1 MRALLS
7 ALPQAWTRTR
17 ATGRQLIAAREN
29 VMSLNLRQQCQL
41 RRIESRLLRSEPH
54 LAAMLTVFGRLSADE
69 RMPASEQ
76 VITRLDRMWRAAILI
91 VTAVIAM
98 AVTIGLLVS
107 SVLASLIRAIRIWA
121 IRIWAIRARPA
132 QPARQQ
138 TGPGSRPGALQRL
151 RRALSPLTLPFHQY
165 S

>member
-41 RRIESRLLRSEPH
+41 RRIESGLLRSEPH

-69 RMPASEQ
+69 HMPASEQ
-76 VITRLDRMWRAAILI
+76 VITRLDRMWQAAILI
-91 VTAVIAM
+91 VNAIIAM

-107 SVLASLIRAIRIWA
+107 SVLASLIRAIR
-121 IRIWAIRARPA
+121 ARQA
-132 QPARQQ
+132 QPARLV
-138 TGPGSRPGALQRL
+138 SRDQP
-151 RRALSPLTLPFHQY
+151 
-165 S
+165 